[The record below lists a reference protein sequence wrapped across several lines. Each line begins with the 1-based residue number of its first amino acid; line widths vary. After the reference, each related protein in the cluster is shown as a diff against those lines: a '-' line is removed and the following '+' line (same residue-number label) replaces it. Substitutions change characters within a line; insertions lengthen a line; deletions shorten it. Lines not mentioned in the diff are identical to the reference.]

1 MTHQWNNEDAR
12 GLRDYLATASGQ
24 NFLENLRATYVL
36 LGGNKSFEEGSLK
49 AEFRAGQESIVQ
61 HIIENSEMDEKPDVA
76 VNTYLDTDDS
86 PR

>member
-1 MTHQWNNEDAR
+1 MAHQWNNEDAR

-24 NFLENLRATYVL
+24 NFLENLRSTYIL

-49 AEFRAGQESIVQ
+49 AEYRAGQESMVN
-61 HIIENSEMDEKPDVA
+61 HIIENSEHDDKPDIQTNSYV
-76 VNTYLDTDDS
+76 DTDDS